1 MLQVY
6 TGQGKGKTTSSL
18 GLALRAIGSGKKVL
32 LIQFLKDGRS
42 SEIKTIRKYLP
53 NFKVKSYGRPVF
65 LTKTKLLKKD
75 YQLAS
80 QGLNLAKN
88 ALKRGKYD
96 LVILDEINIAVDFG
110 LVSKNNLLKLL
121 KAVPKKIEIILTG
134 RGAKKEIIE
143 KADLVTEMKEVK
155 HYFKESIKARK
166 GIEY

>member
-32 LIQFLKDGRS
+32 LIQFLKDGQS
-42 SEIKTIRKYLP
+42 SEIKAIRKYLP
-53 NFKVKSYGRPVF
+53 NFKVKSYGRSVF

-75 YQLAS
+75 YQLAD
-80 QGLNLAKN
+80 QGINLAKD
-88 ALKRGKYD
+88 ALKSGEYD

-110 LVSKNNLLKLL
+110 LVSKNELLKLL

>member
-155 HYFKESIKARK
+155 HYFKEGLKARN